1 MATHTKPPGETA
13 SWWRRHCAARAQ
25 RRRFN
30 LSFCASLPF
39 ERVWSNLSGRRY
51 YWRHDGRP
59 LFGWACL
66 EDRFWP
72 DDAMPWCPAVARLT
86 VNGPPLPMSEQ
97 VNDYL
102 KAFSV
107 GHGRRAVRGGGM
119 TTEGLPCGPPFLL
132 DCLYEELEAWAPKLA
147 AIVARG
153 GTGRHQTPA
162 AAKAIE
168 EWLEVAERL
177 TPQETLFRDGRL
189 RMTVGHY
196 QEKQAA
202 YQAAYRRRKR
212 ERQVEAACAP
222 LRAQVFAQV
231 RALLDAADEREGL
244 PGGDSRT
251 SREDP

>member
-30 LSFCASLPF
+30 LAFCEALTF
-39 ERVWSNLSGRRY
+39 HRVWSDVPGRRY

-66 EDRFWP
+66 EDRYWP
-72 DDAMPWCPAVARLT
+72 DDAMPRCPAVAVVV
-86 VNGPPLPMSEQ
+86 VNGPPLRMSEK

-119 TTEGLPCGPPFLL
+119 TTEGLPCGPPFVLS
-132 DCLYEELEAWAPKLA
+132 CLYEELEGWATQLA
-147 AIVARG
+147 ARVAHG
-153 GTGRHQTPA
+153 GTGRHRTPA
-162 AAKAIE
+162 ADRATAA
-168 EWLEVAERL
+168 WSAVAAEL
-177 TPQETLFRDGRL
+177 TPAETLFRGGRL

-196 QEKQAA
+196 RERQAG
-202 YQAAYRRRKR
+202 YQDAYRRRKR

-222 LRAQVFAQV
+222 LRAQLFAHV
-231 RALLDAADEREGL
+231 RALLDAAEAADERKGL
-244 PGGDSRT
+244 PRGD
-251 SREDP
+251 